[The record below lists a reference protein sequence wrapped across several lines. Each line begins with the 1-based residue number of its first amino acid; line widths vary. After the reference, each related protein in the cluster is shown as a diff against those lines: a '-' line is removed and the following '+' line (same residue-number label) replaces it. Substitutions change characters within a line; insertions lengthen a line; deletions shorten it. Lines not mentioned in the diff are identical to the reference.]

1 MGSGD
6 FKDKRGLKITK
17 NYVVKNQTDDGL
29 LAAVDWDKRHHVSPS
44 NFNSQ
49 NKSYYKVIDILIII
63 GFFRNFLINLLGG
76 GKILH

>member
-29 LAAVDWDKRHHVSPS
+29 LAAVDWD
-44 NFNSQ
+44 
-49 NKSYYKVIDILIII
+49 
-63 GFFRNFLINLLGG
+63 
-76 GKILH
+76 